1 MKLIEGEKY
10 ICITDNFYPIGEI
23 VVYEKSFDADIFDG
37 DNVLFRIQ
45 EKGIRIMVKYDN
57 YDWDKD
63 IMLYKDYLRIQ
74 KIERIL
80 GNE

>member
-23 VVYEKSFDADIFDG
+23 VVYEKSFVDSDDNSIFG
-37 DNVLFRIQ
+37 DNSL
-45 EKGIRIMVKYDN
+45 
-57 YDWDKD
+57 
-63 IMLYKDYLRIQ
+63 MLYKDYLRIQ